1 MATTSTT
8 TRRKPQQRGW
18 LVRVDPDFWIDRRFA
33 RLCDREARFG
43 YINSLFVLA
52 AADGPMGLYPRVA
65 LDAEFG
71 ASAGRIAAQL
81 TDFGL
86 WAPDGAGYRVT
97 PHRYC
102 YIVADG
108 RQPLPKWLRAA
119 VMERDGYQCVNCGAT
134 KPLAIDHI
142 FPWSRG
148 GEDTLENL
156 QVLCKPCNSKKRD
169 SIQPGFSMPTSNAVT
184 NAVTDENGGA

>member
-1 MATTSTT
+1 LATPTTT

-18 LVRVDPDFWIDRRFA
+18 LVRVDPDLWIDRRFA
-33 RLCDREARFG
+33 RFCDREARFG

-52 AADGPMGLYPRVA
+52 VTDGPMGIYPHVA
-65 LDAEFG
+65 LEAEFD
-71 ASAGRIAAQL
+71 ASAEHVAAQL

-86 WAPDGAGYRVT
+86 WTPSGVGYRVT
-97 PHRYC
+97 PHRCC

-119 VMERDGYQCVNCGAT
+119 VMERDGYRCVKCSAAG
-134 KPLAIDHI
+134 PLAIDHI

-148 GEDTLENL
+148 GEDTLDNL
-156 QVLCKPCNSKKRD
+156 QVLCKPCNSKK
-169 SIQPGFSMPTSNAVT
+169 SATVPSHLIQVPRNAVT
-184 NAVTDENGGA
+184 NAATNKTGGA

>member
-1 MATTSTT
+1 M
-8 TRRKPQQRGW
+8 
-18 LVRVDPDFWIDRRFA
+18 

-43 YINSLFVLA
+43 YIDSLFALA
-52 AADGPMGLYPRVA
+52 ATDGPMGIYPRA
-65 LDAEFG
+65 AIDAEF
-71 ASAGRIAAQL
+71 SAGAERVATQL

-86 WAPDGAGYRVT
+86 WTPDGVGYRVT

-108 RQPLPKWLRAA
+108 RQPLPKWLRTA
-119 VMERDGYQCVNCGAT
+119 VMERDGHRCVKCDAAG
-134 KPLAIDHI
+134 PLAIDHI

-148 GEDTLENL
+148 GEDTLDNL

-169 SIQPGFSMPTSNAVT
+169 KIPTGFAAPSRHAVT
-184 NAVTDENGGA
+184 NAVTHKRGGA

>member
-1 MATTSTT
+1 MATASTT

-18 LVRVDPDFWIDRRFA
+18 LVRVDPDFWIDRRFV

-43 YINSLFVLA
+43 YIDSLFTLA
-52 AADGPMGLYPRVA
+52 ATDGPMGIYPRA
-65 LDAEFG
+65 DLEAEFDTD
-71 ASAGRIAAQL
+71 ANRIAAQL

-86 WAPDGAGYRVT
+86 WTPDGAGYRVT

-119 VMERDGYQCVNCGAT
+119 VMERDGYRCVRCGAT
-134 KPLAIDHI
+134 KPLAIDRV

-148 GEDTLENL
+148 GEDTLDNL
-156 QVLCKPCNSKKRD
+156 QVLCKPCNSSK
-169 SIQPGFSMPTSNAVT
+169 
-184 NAVTDENGGA
+184 GAKV